1 MISKRDSPPLWKNA
15 LPNSLS
21 GELPWAIFGL
31 MKKIAIIGAGIAGL
45 ACAQVL
51 SQAGHHVQLFDKG
64 RGPGGRMATRRA
76 QTELGEVSF
85 DHGAQYFTARDPA
98 FVSLVQDLISR
109 EAVAPWTGEL
119 VRLAGDG
126 TNKPLTYEPIYV
138 GVPGM
143 NGVIRALAAPLKIQW
158 GTRVEAINQAQSTW
172 QLTTDTGANLGNF
185 DAVVCAVP
193 AEQVAPLLQVHAPDL
208 VKLATLV
215 TSLPCWTGMF
225 AFDAPL
231 ANPFDA
237 MRLEAHDV
245 IDFIAM
251 NHSKPS
257 RTGPAS
263 YVVQARAD
271 WSKAHLEE
279 SAESV
284 AATLLDGLLAF
295 SDNRPKLIYETAH
308 RWRFARV
315 EVENGQGYGFDR
327 DKQIGVCGDWLLGP
341 RIEAAWL
348 SGHRLGLRM
357 TGEGGGSKT
366 LSLDAGEQDVF
377 VDGHVAR
384 S

>member
-1 MISKRDSPPLWKNA
+1 
-15 LPNSLS
+15 
-21 GELPWAIFGL
+21 
-31 MKKIAIIGAGIAGL
+31 MKTVAIIGAGIAGL
-45 ACAQVL
+45 ACARVL
-51 SQAGHHVQLFDKG
+51 NQAGHHVQLFDKG

-109 EAVAPWTGEL
+109 EAAAPWTGEL
-119 VRLAGDG
+119 VRLATDG
-126 TNKPLTYEPIYV
+126 TNRPLADEPIYV

-143 NGVIRALAAPLKIQW
+143 NGVIRALAAPLNVQW
-158 GTRVEAINQAQSTW
+158 GTRVETINQTQSTW
-172 QLTTDTGANLGNF
+172 QLTSDTKADLGDF
-185 DAVVCAVP
+185 DVVVCAVP

-245 IDFIAM
+245 MDFIAM

-271 WSKAHLEE
+271 WSKGHLED
-279 SAESV
+279 SAQSV
-284 AATLLDGLLAF
+284 ADTLLDGLLAF
-295 SDNRPKLIYETAH
+295 SDNKPKLIYKTAH

-315 EVENGQGYGFDR
+315 EVENGPSYGFDGE
-327 DKQIGVCGDWLLGP
+327 KQIGVCGDWLLAP
-341 RIEAAWL
+341 RVEAAWL
-348 SGHRLGLRM
+348 SGHRLGLMM
-357 TGEGGGSKT
+357 TGEGDGSKT
-366 LSLDAGEQDVF
+366 ASREVGE
-377 VDGHVAR
+377 
-384 S
+384 